1 MAVSYTQKIADAKIM
16 IDALKKNTGQVTKID
31 PAFISDME
39 ALKTGIEQ
47 LNTEQEKLKADLK
60 SKTEQLNTQLKS
72 LTEKYNFAKKRVKM
86 DIPQTQWKEYGIQD
100 SK

>member
-1 MAVSYTQKIADAKIM
+1 MAVSYAQKLADAKIM
-16 IDALKKNTGQVTKID
+16 VDALRKNTGQVTKID
-31 PAFISDME
+31 PVFITDME
-39 ALKTGIEQ
+39 LLKMEVET

-60 SKTEQLNTQLKS
+60 SKTEQLNSKVKS

-86 DIPQTQWKEYGIQD
+86 DIPQTQWKEYGILD